1 MKEGYRTSW
10 LPSYGPEMRC
20 GTAHCHV
27 ILSDREIG
35 APLADAPDILIAKNG
50 PSLSAFQPHVRS
62 GGLIVYDSFRV
73 SHPLQSSRSNSLG
86 IPASQIAQELGDPK
100 VANLV
105 ALAAVLSRQ
114 PLMEHQPL
122 LKRESVW
129 QAIDEIVAQDPLRQ
143 LNRKALE
150 CGERLG
156 QG

>member
-1 MKEGYRTSW
+1 M
-10 LPSYGPEMRC
+10 
-20 GTAHCHV
+20 
-27 ILSDREIG
+27 
-35 APLADAPDILIAKNG
+35 
-50 PSLSAFQPHVRS
+50 
-62 GGLIVYDSFRV
+62 
-73 SHPLQSSRSNSLG
+73 
-86 IPASQIAQELGDPK
+86 
-100 VANLV
+100 ANLV

-156 QG
+156 LS